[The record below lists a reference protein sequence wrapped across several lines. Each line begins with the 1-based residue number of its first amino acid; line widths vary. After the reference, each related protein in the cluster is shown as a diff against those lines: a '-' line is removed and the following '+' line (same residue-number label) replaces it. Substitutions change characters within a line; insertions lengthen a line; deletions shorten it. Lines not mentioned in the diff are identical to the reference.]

1 MKKLVV
7 GRSPTLNIRG
17 VLAAEPIRKDEVIE
31 ISPVVILPGRQRDAI
46 EQTAITNY
54 CYVWEDDFA
63 LAFGLGSLFNHAY
76 DANAEFERDFENLTM
91 IFVAVKDIQPGE
103 EILINYNGA
112 ADDATPVDW
121 LESQK

>member
-31 ISPVVILPGRQRDAI
+31 ISPVVILPGHQ
-46 EQTAITNY
+46 
-54 CYVWEDDFA
+54 
-63 LAFGLGSLFNHAY
+63 L
-76 DANAEFERDFENLTM
+76 NAEFDQDYANHT
-91 IFVAVKDIQPGE
+91 IVFVAVKDIQPGE

-112 ADDATPVDW
+112 ADDATPVEW
-121 LESQK
+121 LVSKR